1 MQIINKEEITVS
13 ILNRIASQQ
22 NRRDEILNQELAKEL
37 AATGNIEGI
46 KKIAENLYNKDKN
59 IQSDCIKQ

>member
-1 MQIINKEEITVS
+1 MS